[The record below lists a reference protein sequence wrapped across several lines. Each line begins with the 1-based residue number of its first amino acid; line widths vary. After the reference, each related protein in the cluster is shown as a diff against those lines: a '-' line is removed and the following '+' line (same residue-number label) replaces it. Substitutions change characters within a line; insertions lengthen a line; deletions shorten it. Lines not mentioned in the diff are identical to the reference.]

1 MSLGRF
7 THITQG
13 LGISVLGLG
22 VGLAASACSPTTS
35 GAAAQPAATRVAA
48 SSAATAATASSAP
61 AASSPTAA
69 TPAASADPTAA
80 PSSAAAVTPVSNA
93 ANAAPVDA
101 NGKPFVLWDCESKPQ
116 VEPASLVLACGDGG
130 DRMTAMHWTS
140 WAPTHATGTGIQ
152 SLNDCTPNCA
162 MGHFHDYPVDISLI
176 GSVLVAQNEP
186 FAYTKITLTYTGPRP
201 TTYTTV
207 NGKVKAIHPA
217 TWAQELPIG
226 HPSGAASD

>member
-1 MSLGRF
+1 MSLGRCPR
-7 THITQG
+7 ITQA

-22 VGLAASACSPTTS
+22 VGFAASACSPTTS

-48 SSAATAATASSAP
+48 SSAATAAPASSAP
-61 AASSPTAA
+61 AASAPASAA
-69 TPAASADPTAA
+69 PAASGA

-140 WAPTHATGTGIQ
+140 WTPTHATGTGIQ
-152 SLNDCTPNCA
+152 SLNDCTPSCA
-162 MGHFHDYPVDISLI
+162 MGHFHDYPVDISLT

-186 FAYTKITLTYTGPRP
+186 FAYTKIALTYTGPRP

-207 NGKVKAIHPA
+207 NGKVTAIHPA
-217 TWAQELPIG
+217 TWSQELPIG